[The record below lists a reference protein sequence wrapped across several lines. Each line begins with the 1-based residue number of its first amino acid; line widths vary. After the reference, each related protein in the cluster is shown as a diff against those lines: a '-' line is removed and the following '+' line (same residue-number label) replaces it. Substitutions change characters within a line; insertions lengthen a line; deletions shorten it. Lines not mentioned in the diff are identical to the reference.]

1 MSRLNHT
8 VEATPPSGIRKFFD
22 VVSEMEGAI
31 SLGVGEPDFVTP
43 WNIREAAIYCVEKGG
58 THYTSNWGTK
68 ALREVISQ
76 YMAQRFELHYS
87 PCNQILVTVGA
98 SEGID
103 LALRALI
110 NPGDEVLLPEPSYVS
125 YAPGIHFA
133 GGIPVGI
140 KTNMSKQFR
149 IEPDDVLP
157 LLTPKT
163 KILILPYPN
172 NPTGAVMERKHLETL
187 AAALRDR
194 DIVVISDEIYAEL
207 TYTGTR
213 HVSIAEM
220 EGMYDKTVVLSGFS
234 KSFAMTGWRLGYACG
249 PKDILDG
256 MYKIHQYTMLCAP
269 IMSQAGAYEGL
280 RHALEHG
287 FDDVEKMQREYN
299 RRRRYLVKALNDM
312 GLTCFE
318 PLGAFYAFP
327 SIRSTGMS
335 SEAFCDALLRE
346 EKVAVVPGT
355 AFGPSGEG
363 HVRCS
368 YAYSLDEIKRALDRI
383 ERFVTRRKK
392 G

>member
-1 MSRLNHT
+1 MNRLNHT

-22 VVSEMEGAI
+22 VVSDMEGAI

-43 WNIREAAIYCVEKGG
+43 WNIREAAIYCLEKGG

-68 ALREVISQ
+68 ELREAIAQ
-76 YMAQRFELHYS
+76 YMAQRFHLSYHPYS
-87 PCNQILVTVGA
+87 QVLVTVGA

-103 LALRALI
+103 LALRAII
-110 NPGDEVLLPEPSYVS
+110 NPGEEVLLPEPSYVS
-125 YAPGIHFA
+125 YAPGIQFA
-133 GGIPVGI
+133 GGVPVGI
-140 KTNMSKQFR
+140 KTNMDKQFR

-157 LLTPKT
+157 LITDKT
-163 KILILPYPN
+163 KALILPYPN
-172 NPTGAVMERKHLETL
+172 NPTGAVMERRHLEEL
-187 AAALRDR
+187 ATALRGR
-194 DIVVISDEIYAEL
+194 DIIVISDEIYAEL

-213 HVSIAEM
+213 HVSIAELD
-220 EGMYDKTVVLSGFS
+220 GMRDNTVVLSGFS

-249 PKDILDG
+249 PKDIIES
-256 MYKIHQYTMLCAP
+256 MFKIHQYTMLCAP

-280 RHALEHG
+280 RHGLENG
-287 FDDVEKMQREYN
+287 FADVEKMRREYN
-299 RRRRYLVKALNDM
+299 RRRRYLVKAFNDM

-318 PLGAFYAFP
+318 PLGAFYTFP
-327 SIRSTGMS
+327 SIRATGLG
-335 SEAFCDALLRE
+335 SEEFCEALLRE

-368 YAYSLDEIKRALDRI
+368 YAYSLDEIKRALERM
-383 ERFVTRRKK
+383 ERFVARRKR